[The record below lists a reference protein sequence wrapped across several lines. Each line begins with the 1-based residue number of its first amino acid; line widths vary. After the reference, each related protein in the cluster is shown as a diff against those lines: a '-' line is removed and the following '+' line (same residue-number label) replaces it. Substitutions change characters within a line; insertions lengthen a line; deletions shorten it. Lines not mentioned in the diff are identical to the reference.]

1 MSHPE
6 GSQHDQFS
14 AQLLALL
21 QQVTQDHAPVHR
33 ERELV
38 DGIRTMCEAIVAARD
53 MPKVVASVFDKGQ
66 ATYCTV
72 QITGDHPGMWVITVI
87 PEGDDIDRCTFLSL
101 SATEGKG
108 PNIFAGALSIEA
120 AHHAVTALSDHVLRS
135 GHVTYF
141 EPADFAQFD
150 YPPKIIAG

>member
-1 MSHPE
+1 MSHPDSSK
-6 GSQHDQFS
+6 GVDFSQT
-14 AQLLALL
+14 LLSLL
-21 QQVTQDHAPVHR
+21 RQVTHQNAPVHR

-38 DGIRTMCEAIVAARD
+38 DGIRTMCAAIVAARD

-72 QITGDHPGMWVITVI
+72 QVTAEYPGMWVITVI
-87 PEGDDIDRCTFLSL
+87 PEGDDIDRCAFLSL

-108 PNIFAGALSIEA
+108 PNMLAGALSIEA
-120 AHHAVTALSDHVLRS
+120 GHHAVTALSDHVLRS

-141 EPADFAQFD
+141 EPADFA
-150 YPPKIIAG
+150 